1 MFANYEIA
9 EIKFSPNI
17 LALIVASVQKR
28 IQKKILR
35 KDPEKK
41 KAVFPQIPS
50 TRSKE

>member
-28 IQKKILR
+28 IQIFFLR

-41 KAVFPQIPS
+41 KSSFSPNP
-50 TRSKE
+50 EH